1 MDYKSTLN
9 LPKTD
14 FPMRA
19 NLPEREPEIL
29 RQWDAQGLYQML
41 REVRAGRQM
50 WILHDGPP
58 YANGHIHMGHAL
70 NKILKDMVVRS
81 RSMTGFNAVYVP
93 GWDCHGLP
101 IEHQVDKELG
111 SKAAQVPV
119 PEKRRMCRA
128 YAQKFIDIQRE
139 EFRRLGVLGDWS
151 HPYLTM
157 DYRYEANILREL
169 GKFFA
174 TGGVYRGLK
183 PVHWCTSCLTALAE
197 AEVEYEDHSSPSIY
211 VAFPL
216 TSDPAALDPS
226 LQGAQISVII
236 WTTTPWT
243 LPANLAIVVHP
254 TEEYVVFRS
263 GDQCFITAEKLMD
276 ETVRKC
282 RLAAPQVLFRA
293 PGAKLA
299 GLATRHPWLDRAS
312 PIFTA
317 EYVTM
322 DQGTG
327 SVHTAPGHGADDYDT
342 GIKHGLPI
350 YNPVDD
356 RGRFVPEVDH
366 FAGMSVWDAN
376 AAIIERLRAVG
387 RLLHAEDYQ
396 HSYPHCWRCKNPIL
410 FRATN
415 QWFISMEVG
424 GLRKRT
430 LDAIRQVQWIPPWGE
445 ERISNMIANRPD
457 WCISRQ
463 RAWGVPIAVFSCAA
477 CGTSLAEQRLI
488 EYVASLMDQ
497 EGADAWFARPAKDL
511 LPQGTRCAKC
521 GGEEFK
527 KETDILDVWFDSGV
541 SQAAVLRVRPDQHWP
556 AEMYLEGSDQHRG
569 WFHSSLLAAVGVQG
583 GAPYRAVLTHGFVV
597 DGEGRK
603 MSKSLGNVMAPQ
615 EVIGKY
621 GAEVL
626 RLWVAAEDYRDDLRL
641 SDEILTRLAEGYR
654 RIRNTCRY
662 LLGNLSDFDPSRDAV
677 PADRL
682 LPIDRFILHRLQRL
696 TEKVRAAYRDY
707 EFHILYHSLH
717 TFCAVELSA
726 FYLDVLKDR
735 VYTSGPASHLRRSA
749 QTAMHEI
756 LLGLVQLMAPVLSF
770 TADEVWRYLPMP
782 DKQASVHL
790 TEFPEVR
797 GDLLDEG
804 LAQEWDKL
812 LTVRDEVLRALEAA
826 RKEKRI
832 GSAQEAAVEVAVP
845 PAAFDFF
852 AARRG
857 ELETISIV
865 SRLTVRRQDD
875 PAAGQ
880 AIAVRVDRAPGAKC
894 QRCWNY
900 RESVGASATHPA
912 LCDRCVGVLQ
922 EIQ

>member
-1 MDYKSTLN
+1 MDYKATLN
-9 LPKTD
+9 LPRTD

-19 NLPEREPEIL
+19 NLPEREPQIL
-29 RQWDAQGLYQML
+29 RQWEAERLYQRL
-41 REVRAGRQM
+41 REARAGSPM

-70 NKILKDMVVRS
+70 NKILKDMVVKS
-81 RSMTGFNAVYVP
+81 RSMSGYNAVYVP

-111 SKAAQVPV
+111 PKAAEIPV
-119 PEKRRMCRA
+119 PEKRRLCRA

-139 EFRRLGVLGDWS
+139 EFKRLGVLGDWEN
-151 HPYLTM
+151 PYLTM
-157 DYRYEANILREL
+157 AYRYEADILREL

-183 PVHWCTSCLTALAE
+183 PVHWCASCLTALAE
-197 AEVEYEDHSSPSIY
+197 AEVEYRDHTSPSVY

-216 TSDPAALDPS
+216 TSDPATLDPA
-226 LQGAQISVII
+226 LEGARVSVII

-254 TEEYVVFRS
+254 GEAYVVFRA
-263 GDQCFITAEKLMD
+263 GARCFITAAKLME

-282 RLAAPQVLFRA
+282 RLPSPEVLLRV
-293 PGAKLA
+293 PGARLH
-299 GLATRHPWLDRAS
+299 GLTARHPWLDRAS
-312 PIFTA
+312 PLFTA

-327 SVHTAPGHGADDYDT
+327 CVHTAPGHGADDYDT

-356 RGRFVPEVDH
+356 MGRFLPEVEH
-366 FAGMSVWDAN
+366 FAGMNVWDAN
-376 AAIIERLRAVG
+376 AAIIAKMRADG
-387 RLLHAEDYQ
+387 TLLQAEDFR
-396 HSYPHCWRCKNPIL
+396 HAYPHCWRCKNPIL

-424 GLRKRT
+424 GLRRRA
-430 LDAIRQVQWIPPWGE
+430 LEAIRQVQWIPPWGE
-445 ERISNMIANRPD
+445 ERIANMIANRPD

-463 RAWGVPIAVFSCAA
+463 RAWGTPIAVFSCAD
-477 CGTSLAEQRLI
+477 CGALLAEPHLI
-488 EYVASLMDQ
+488 EHVASLMDR
-497 EGADAWFARPAKDL
+497 EGADVWFTHPARDL
-511 LPQGTRCAKC
+511 LPPGTRCGQC
-521 GGEEFK
+521 GGGSFAK
-527 KETDILDVWFDSGV
+527 GTDILDVWFESGV

-603 MSKSLGNVMAPQ
+603 MSKSLGNVIAPQ
-615 EVIGKY
+615 EVIDKY

-626 RLWVAAEDYRDDLRL
+626 RLWVAAEDYRDDIRL
-641 SDEILTRLAEGYR
+641 SEEILTRLAEGYR

-662 LLGNLSDFDPSRDAV
+662 LLGNLYDFDPSRDAV
-677 PADRL
+677 AVDRL

-696 TEKVRAAYRDY
+696 TERVLAAYRDY
-707 EFHILYHSLH
+707 EFHILYHGLH
-717 TFCAVELSA
+717 NFCAVDLSA

-735 VYTSGPASHLRRSA
+735 VYTSAPASPLRRSA
-749 QTAMHEI
+749 QTAMYEI
-756 LLGLVQLMAPVLSF
+756 LVSLTKLMAPVLSF
-770 TADEVWRYLPMP
+770 TADEVWRYIPMP
-782 DKQASVHL
+782 DKPPSVHL
-790 TEFPEVR
+790 AEFPQIRAELV
-797 GDLLDEG
+797 DEG
-804 LAQEWDKL
+804 LAQEWERL
-812 LTVRDEVLRALEAA
+812 LTVRDAVLRGLEAA

-845 PAAFDFF
+845 AADFEF
-852 AARRG
+852 LNARRDD
-857 ELETISIV
+857 LEMICIV
-865 SRLTVRRQDD
+865 SRLTLRRSDD
-875 PAAGQ
+875 PAAGRPL
-880 AIAVRVDRAPGAKC
+880 AVRVDRAPGGKC

-900 RESVGASATHPA
+900 RESVGASARHPG
-912 LCDRCVGVLQ
+912 LCERCVSVLQ
-922 EIQ
+922 EMQ